1 MVSHVDRCLWKEI
14 LESYGDSE
22 LAYLTSCYLDF
33 RVTELLNPN
42 FMLTRPKT
50 VMRGDKYC
58 DFC

>member
-1 MVSHVDRCLWKEI
+1 MDRCLWKEI